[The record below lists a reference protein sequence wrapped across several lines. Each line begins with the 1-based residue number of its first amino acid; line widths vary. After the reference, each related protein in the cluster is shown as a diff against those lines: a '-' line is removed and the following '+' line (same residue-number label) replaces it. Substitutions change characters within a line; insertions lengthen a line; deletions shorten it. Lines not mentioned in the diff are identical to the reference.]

1 MTPAKVL
8 TRADR
13 FECPMALALFVPAE
27 DNGLPEAEKVR
38 NKSVGKSEDPPI
50 SIWLLL
56 KKFGLRYFPKELCF
70 ERWIEHHTYV
80 RRSKEQ
86 LYRLWFAILQVNNW
100 FINARRRIV
109 QPMIDQSNRAGT
121 PGAAYSPE
129 SSAMGYM
136 MDGASPMHI
145 RTSSLQNLSCPE
157 NMALGHMAGYSQLRS
172 PHSQAML
179 IPGHA
184 MMMPHGPLP
193 PPHSSP
199 YDSSPSSI
207 MDLHSS

>member
-1 MTPAKVL
+1 MLLIASACHVHSPCRVTGAGGFHPY
-8 TRADR
+8 
-13 FECPMALALFVPAE
+13 P
-27 DNGLPEAEKVR
+27 
-38 NKSVGKSEDPPI
+38 SEDQ
-50 SIWLLL
+50 
-56 KKFGLRYFPKELCF
+56 KKQLAQDTGL
-70 ERWIEHHTYV
+70 T
-80 RRSKEQ
+80 
-86 LYRLWFAILQVNNW
+86 ILQVNNW

-109 QPMIDQSNRAGT
+109 QPMIDQSNRAGGTIGT

-184 MMMPHGPLP
+184 MMMTHGPLP